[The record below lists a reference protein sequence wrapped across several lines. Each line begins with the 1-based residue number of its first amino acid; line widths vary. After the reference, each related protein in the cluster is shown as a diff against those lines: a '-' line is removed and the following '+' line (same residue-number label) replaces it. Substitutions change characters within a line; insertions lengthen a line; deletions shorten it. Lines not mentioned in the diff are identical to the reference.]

1 MTQPSPFLQY
11 RARSYMASILLGS
24 TIFACGI
31 SMASCGMAKKIVTLQ
46 RFFIVVQP
54 TDQSSA
60 IGLTASFAVMADGP
74 GSLTYQWSEN
84 GVAIP
89 RATSASYSTPIL
101 VSADD
106 GSTFTVMVSDSV
118 ASLVSNSATLSVGPR
133 APQLGDLRFQ
143 QVGATS
149 TTSGLS
155 TSGVQ
160 SSVSGSESDVLAD
173 SVGTPLSIGTDCS
186 TPGSPL
192 NCIWSYRS
200 FPLPTGNFGLTTTYQ
215 SSEVFGNLDTDLDAL
230 SVPDVVITSLDLEP
244 GNSAYAISS
253 IQTSQAGGFSFT
265 RQSILPSKFQTVA
278 SQLGAQSQVITA
290 ISFDNCGDVG
300 FLAYAW
306 LNDTTTIYEVKVVTA
321 TLDGVGA
328 AAMSLGAG
336 GYIITALGG
345 DITNGFL
352 LVGTRVQGDTMPR
365 PVLVVVPTTDADLA
379 PLFQSGDAVVGF
391 LVNSAG
397 SGSTT
402 WIGEQYPK
410 IETSKPNLKI
420 ADSLFSYFV

>member
-1 MTQPSPFLQY
+1 MTHPSPSLQHHV
-11 RARSYMASILLGS
+11 RSYMASILLGS

-31 SMASCGMAKKIVTLQ
+31 SMASCGLAKDKITLE
-46 RFFIVVQP
+46 RPVIIVQP
-54 TDQSSA
+54 ADQSST
-60 IGLTASFAVMADGP
+60 IGLTASFTVMAAGP

-84 GVAIP
+84 GAAIP
-89 RATSASYSTPIL
+89 GATSASYSTPIL
-101 VSADD
+101 VPADD
-106 GSTFTVMVSDSV
+106 GSTFTVTVSDSV
-118 ASLVSNSATLSVGPR
+118 ASVVSNSVTLTVGPR

-143 QVGATS
+143 QVGALS
-149 TTSGLS
+149 TASGLS
-155 TSGVQ
+155 ANGVQ
-160 SSVSGSESDVLAD
+160 ASVSGSESDVLAD
-173 SVGTPLSIGTDCS
+173 SVGTPLSMGADCS
-186 TPGSPL
+186 APGSPL
-192 NCIWSYRS
+192 NCIWLYRP
-200 FPLPTGNFGLTTTYQ
+200 FPLPTGIFGLTTTYQ
-215 SSEVFGNLDTDLDAL
+215 SSEIFGNLGTYLDAL
-230 SVPDVVITSLDLEP
+230 SVPDVVITSFDLEP

-265 RQSILPSKFQTVA
+265 RQSVLPGQIQTVA

-290 ISFDNCGDVG
+290 ISFDSCGDVD

-306 LNDTTTIYEVKVVTA
+306 QSDTTTIYEVKVVTV

-345 DITNGFL
+345 NPTNGFL

-365 PVLVVVPTTDADLA
+365 PVLVVVPTTDADLT

-397 SGSTT
+397 NRSTT
-402 WIGEQYPK
+402 WIGER
-410 IETSKPNLKI
+410 
-420 ADSLFSYFV
+420 

>member
-1 MTQPSPFLQY
+1 
-11 RARSYMASILLGS
+11 
-24 TIFACGI
+24 
-31 SMASCGMAKKIVTLQ
+31 MASCGMAKKIVTLQ

-54 TDQSSA
+54 TNQSST
-60 IGLTASFAVMADGP
+60 IGLTASFTVMADGP

-89 RATSASYSTPIL
+89 GATSASYSTPIL

-106 GSTFTVMVSDSV
+106 GSTFTVTVSDSL

-143 QVGATS
+143 QVGALPTAS
-149 TTSGLS
+149 AISAN
-155 TSGVQ
+155 GVQ
-160 SSVSGSESDVLAD
+160 SSVSGSETDGFAD
-173 SVGTPLSIGTDCS
+173 STGTPLSMGTNCS
-186 TPGSPL
+186 ASGDPM
-192 NCIWSYRS
+192 NCVWSYRP
-200 FPLPTGNFGLTTTYQ
+200 FPLPAGILGLTTSYQ
-215 SSEVFGNLDTDLDAL
+215 ASAISDNLNADLASL
-230 SVPDVVITSLDLEP
+230 SVPNVVITSFDLVP
-244 GNSAYAISS
+244 ANTAYAISS

-265 RQSILPSKFQTVA
+265 RQSILPGQLQTVA

-290 ISFDNCGDVG
+290 ISFDSCGDVD

-306 LNDTTTIYEVKVVTA
+306 QSDTTTIYDVDVVTA

-328 AAMSLGAG
+328 AAMNLGAQ

-345 DITNGFL
+345 DNTNGFL
-352 LVGTRVQGDTMPR
+352 LVGTRVHGDTMPR
-365 PVLVVVPTTDADLA
+365 PVLVVVPTTDADLT

-397 SGSTT
+397 NGSTT
-402 WIGEQYPK
+402 WIGER
-410 IETSKPNLKI
+410 
-420 ADSLFSYFV
+420 